1 MQSQVIDLA
10 GTEFRKRTRGAREIP
25 VSNISRQGDQILA
38 NVLRS
43 TDTKTSARPI
53 FHQWPTLQQSAV
65 KFCEMLSESYPGA
78 AGEALVVEA
87 IRNAIQRFLQVYETS
102 KRSTDSMVAFLESLA
117 LSADVAMEYTAVGF
131 DSMGRK
137 RTWPPFEEPIGSWAR
152 RLGLETVRFVR
163 IPPPEP
169 EARLGN
175 RYLLCSR
182 IMTAKDIGRVSELPG
197 GTLDGVR
204 DGGAR

>member
-1 MQSQVIDLA
+1 MESQVIDLA
-10 GTEFRKRTRGAREIP
+10 GTEFRKRTRGAREVN
-25 VSNISRQGDQILA
+25 VSSISRQGDVILA

-43 TDTKTSARPI
+43 TETKASARPI
-53 FHQWPTLQQSAV
+53 FHQWPTLQQSAM
-65 KFCEMLSESYPGA
+65 KFCEILSESYPGA
-78 AGEALVVEA
+78 DGESLVVEA
-87 IRNAIQRFLQVYETS
+87 IRTAIQRFLEVYETS
-102 KRSTDSMVAFLESLA
+102 RRSTDSMVAFLESLA
-117 LSADVAMEYTAVGF
+117 LSADVAMEYIAVGF
-131 DSMGRK
+131 DASGRR

-152 RLGLETVRFVR
+152 RLGLETIRFVR

-197 GTLDGVR
+197 GTLEQSR
-204 DGGAR
+204 SGAAR

>member
-10 GTEFRKRTRGAREIP
+10 GTQFRKRTRGARDVP
-25 VSNISRQGDQILA
+25 VSDIGRQGDVILA

-43 TDTKTSARPI
+43 TDTKASARPI
-53 FHQWPTLQQSAV
+53 FHQWPSLQQSAL

-78 AGEALVVEA
+78 GGDSLVVEA
-87 IRNAIQRFLQVYETS
+87 IRTAIQRFLEVYETS
-102 KRSTDSMVAFLESLA
+102 RRSTDSMVAFLESLA
-117 LSADVAMEYTAVGF
+117 LSADVAMGYSAVGF

-152 RLGLETVRFVR
+152 RLGLETVRFIR

-169 EARLGN
+169 EARVGN
-175 RYLLCSR
+175 RYLLCSW

-197 GTLDGVR
+197 GTLGGVKA
-204 DGGAR
+204 GGGQ